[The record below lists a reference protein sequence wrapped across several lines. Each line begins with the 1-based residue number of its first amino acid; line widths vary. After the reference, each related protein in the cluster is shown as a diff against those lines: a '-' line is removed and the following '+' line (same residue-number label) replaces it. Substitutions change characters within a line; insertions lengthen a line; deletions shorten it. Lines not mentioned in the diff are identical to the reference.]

1 MSVQRSA
8 NSRSFAFSKLLN
20 GAVYSCILIA
30 LLLLQPRFC
39 SASNSAH
46 RLLNSSSTRFCRRLF
61 GHFERVFCFVK
72 SVPSWGVSCDV
83 ELSHVNVHS
92 PPFVFGIPAISI
104 LLPVSSSSIACSI
117 AFSFCTITIFL
128 LACLLDLSFAFPA
141 LLFHCGNTLF

>member
-1 MSVQRSA
+1 MSAQRSA

-20 GAVYSCILIA
+20 VAVL
-30 LLLLQPRFC
+30 FMH
-39 SASNSAH
+39 SNSTLVIAVA
-46 RLLNSSSTRFCRRLF
+46 LLNSSSTRFCRRLF

-92 PPFVFGIPAISI
+92 PTFVFGIPAISI